1 MRNTPEYSIL
11 LDQDRRPV
19 VIKVLS
25 LAKPYKQASV
35 LWVFSPE
42 KAVDV
47 AQALD
52 RVPSQPLS
60 WWDVRHLTVRAGADF
75 AAFAPD
81 HLSPSAL
88 RAYKTVY
95 RCYRLTPSRWDL
107 VSLPPE
113 FVAWLRGAAD
123 ADALELMNA
132 PSSQFTAKPRET
144 APEEYAGSGEL
155 LKAQRERAGLTQA
168 ALAEKSGVDVRM
180 IERIEARRTKPHSKT
195 VRLLAK
201 ALGIPR
207 AALLG
212 WEFDKGVKVDN
223 KISFDPAL
231 VDRNVWE
238 QRGNVWKDDPPE
250 EPEV

>member
-11 LDQDRRPV
+11 LGQDRRPV
-19 VIKVLS
+19 VIKILS

-42 KAVDV
+42 KVADV
-47 AQALD
+47 AQALGH
-52 RVPSQPLS
+52 VPSQPLGHM
-60 WWDVRHLTVRAGADF
+60 DVWQLTTRLGVDF

-81 HLSPSAL
+81 HLLPSAL
-88 RAYKTVY
+88 CSYKTAC
-95 RCYRLTPSRWDL
+95 RCLRWSPSRWAFVDHS
-107 VSLPPE
+107 VFPSLS
-113 FVAWLRGAAD
+113 AD
-123 ADALELMNA
+123 PDAIALMSA

-144 APEEYAGSGEL
+144 APDEYAASGEL
-155 LKAQRERAGLTQA
+155 LKAQRERAGLTQKQ
-168 ALAEKSGVDVRM
+168 LAEQSGVDVRM
-180 IERIEARRTKPHSKT
+180 IERIEAKHTKPHSKT

-212 WEFDKGVKVDN
+212 WEFDKGVKVDSE
-223 KISFDPAL
+223 IPFDPKH

-238 QRGNVWKDDPPE
+238 RRGNEWKPKE
-250 EPEV
+250 EEEEEW